1 MKASRRFSQK
11 KMNKRR
17 TSKSRGGM
25 KSKSK
30 SKLPTNPAAAVKRA
44 KQAIRASILDP
55 SDDNKKGQARIE
67 IENANSV
74 TAGTNRKNWQREI
87 LLVPHYELCT
97 SSWYCETDEIQWELE
112 EMPVWAR
119 NELDEP
125 DIGIALQYRFRG
137 RPQNYAYTKAPASV
151 SR

>member
-44 KQAIRASILDP
+44 KQAIRASILAP
-55 SDDNKKGQARIE
+55 EDDDKKDEARRE
-67 IENANSV
+67 IENADRVS
-74 TAGTNRKNWQREI
+74 TRRNWKKEI

-97 SSWYCETDEIQWELE
+97 SSWYCETDEIQWDVDK
-112 EMPVWAR
+112 MPVWAR

-137 RPQNYAYTKAPASV
+137 RPQNYAYTKAPASA